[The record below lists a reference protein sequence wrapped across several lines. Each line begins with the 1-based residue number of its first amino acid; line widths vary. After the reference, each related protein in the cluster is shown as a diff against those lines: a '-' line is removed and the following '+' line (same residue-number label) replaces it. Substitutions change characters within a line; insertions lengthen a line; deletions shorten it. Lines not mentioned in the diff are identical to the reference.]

1 MRLISADVPRAVI
14 DAAILAATYPG
25 HAPARWAL
33 PLLDQLDARA
43 SGWQLVE
50 LDAHALG
57 ALWLPPHAGEACHGD
72 SMSLGDEGGST
83 VRRAADWLV
92 AHAEAYA
99 AANPSCWG
107 RIRHASTSPGSA
119 LVVSPESVGD
129 RVKPRDAGLVVVDGL
144 HRAIGFWMA
153 GHRRCEAFVPV
164 LEESGMNRSAA
175 VSEA

>member
-50 LDAHALG
+50 LDADAL
-57 ALWLPPHAGEACHGD
+57 ARLWLPPHAGEACHGD
-72 SMSLGDEGGST
+72 SMSLCDSGGSSL
-83 VRRAADWLV
+83 RRAADWLM
-92 AHAEAYA
+92 AHADAYA

-107 RIRHASTSPGSA
+107 RIRHASIGPGTA
-119 LVVSPESVGD
+119 LVVSPVSVGD
-129 RVKPRDAGLVVVDGL
+129 RVKPDDAELVVVDGL
-144 HRAIGFWMA
+144 HRALGFWVA
-153 GHRRCEAFVPV
+153 GQRRCEAYMPV
-164 LEESGMNRSAA
+164 LDRPGTTRDATLNGA
-175 VSEA
+175 